1 MVLILLLFIVPI
13 AGYVEIATLNQANM
27 TFRQKLLKVFY
38 PLVMALG
45 RSSDNGKMIIGPS
58 VQPPVSFYSLSA
70 QLIDSNSFSF
80 SQCAGKKVLIVNTA
94 SDCGYTQ
101 QYAALQQLFVHY
113 GGRVMILAFPS
124 NEFKGQE
131 SYSNGAIAEFC
142 KKNYGVTFPLFGK
155 AKVKK
160 GVDQHVVYQWLTDS
174 TRNGWNSQA
183 PA

>member
-1 MVLILLLFIVPI
+1 
-13 AGYVEIATLNQANM
+13 
-27 TFRQKLLKVFY
+27 
-38 PLVMALG
+38 
-45 RSSDNGKMIIGPS
+45 
-58 VQPPVSFYSLSA
+58 
-70 QLIDSNSFSF
+70 
-80 SQCAGKKVLIVNTA
+80 
-94 SDCGYTQ
+94 
-101 QYAALQQLFVHY
+101 
-113 GGRVMILAFPS
+113 MILAFPS

-183 PA
+183 PAWNFSKFLISDEGQLLGYFGPSVSPEVIAERFLN